1 MFIIARCVILKTPLP
16 CDFLLADPELRS
28 GTRCVREW
36 MQRPWS
42 NATATRK
49 VNASLNV
56 LRKFVRFVDALNER
70 VGTVVSW
77 CTTLLVVTVCLD
89 VFTRYFLRSSS
100 VAVQEL
106 EWHFFAVIFLLASA
120 WALKHNKHVRVDVLY
135 MNFKP
140 RNQALANLI
149 GSLLFLLPFAVIV
162 IWSSQNFVMNSFR
175 IGEVSPDPGGLP
187 ARYILKSMIPI
198 GFSLILLQGLAM
210 AVRSFDQFMH
220 YGEDPLGDAEEITP
234 ERPDSARED
243 AV

>member
-1 MFIIARCVILKTPLP
+1 MNT
-16 CDFLLADPELRS
+16 EL
-28 GTRCVREW
+28 
-36 MQRPWS
+36 
-42 NATATRK
+42 NA
-49 VNASLNV
+49 
-56 LRKFVRFVDALNER
+56 LRKFVRFVDGLNER
-70 VGTVVSW
+70 VGSVVSW
-77 CTTLLVVTVCLD
+77 FTTLLVLTVCID

-140 RNQALANLI
+140 RNQALVNLI
-149 GSLLFLLPFAVIV
+149 GSLLFLLPFAVIA

-187 ARYILKSMIPI
+187 ARYILKAMIPL
-198 GFSLILLQGLAM
+198 GFSLILLQGLAL
-210 AVRSFDQFMH
+210 AARSLDRFIH
-220 YGEDPLGDAEEITP
+220 GGEDPMREEDESP
-234 ERPDSARED
+234 PRGLSAREED

>member
-1 MFIIARCVILKTPLP
+1 M
-16 CDFLLADPELRS
+16 
-28 GTRCVREW
+28 
-36 MQRPWS
+36 
-42 NATATRK
+42 
-49 VNASLNV
+49 NV
-56 LRKFVRFVDALNER
+56 LRKFVRIVDALNER
-70 VGTVVSW
+70 VGTAVSW
-77 CTTLLVVTVCLD
+77 FTTLLVLTVCLD

-149 GSLLFLLPFAVIV
+149 GSLLFLLPFAVIT
-162 IWSSQNFVMNSFR
+162 IWSSQNFVLNSFR

-187 ARYILKSMIPI
+187 ARFILKAMIPI
-198 GFSLILLQGLAM
+198 GFTLILLQGLAM

-220 YGEDPLGDAEEITP
+220 GGEDPESDGEEIAPGGP
-234 ERPDSARED
+234 ESAKED